1 MVLKPRKQLKK
12 QVIAGYVWCIVVQIF
27 IGTLSFDESG
37 IIGDT
42 LKDKIGFACIWLGE
56 CILVFSIFTGAWISA
71 GRTIIMSEKG
81 CVVSFRNHQREYKW
95 EEFKVKA
102 VEDFSRTYW
111 GLTAYEKAAIFSPR
125 YIHKPWWWQPTT
137 YGVYLHPFS
146 FIYIYFTP
154 EEKNSWNYTNYEVDE
169 KEFME
174 KMREWGI
181 ELDEISFYD
190 GMKWKK
196 ESKKNRVQEKRDKSS

>member
-1 MVLKPRKQLKK
+1 MVFKPRKQLKK
-12 QVIAGYVWCIVVQIF
+12 EIIILYCTLIIF
-27 IGTLSFDESG
+27 WILMGTEVFDESG
-37 IIGDT
+37 MMGDT
-42 LKDKIGFACIWLGE
+42 LEDKILIGCTLLGLCI
-56 CILVFSIFTGAWISA
+56 ITFTLAVYRWISA
-71 GRTIIMSEKG
+71 GRTIVMNEDG
-81 CVVSFRNHQREYKW
+81 CVVIFRKHRREYKW

-102 VEDFSRTYW
+102 VEDFSRTYC

-125 YIHKPWWWQPTT
+125 YIHKPWWWQPSF
-137 YGVYLHPFS
+137 YAMYLHPFS

-154 EEKNSWNYTNYEVDE
+154 EEKNSWNFTDYEVDE

-174 KMREWGI
+174 KMKEWGI

-190 GMKWKK
+190 GVKWKK